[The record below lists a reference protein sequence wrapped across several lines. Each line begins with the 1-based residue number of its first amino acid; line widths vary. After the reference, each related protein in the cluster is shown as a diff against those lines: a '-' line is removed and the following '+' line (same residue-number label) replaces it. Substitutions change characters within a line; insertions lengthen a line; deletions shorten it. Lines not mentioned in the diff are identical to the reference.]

1 MLFPAIL
8 AGNVPY
14 NVLWLM
20 SEHIQPASPWSC
32 QDTLPRL
39 QWVLKCGKGRPG
51 KQEPEAL
58 CLFPI
63 PEAAAFPAGW
73 PQPCQGE
80 LGSCTP
86 SPGALSQGSC
96 PVQTAQSKALPGI
109 SREGFTSQA
118 WHSPSS
124 WALFPLPWS
133 NLIHNLQLVP

>member
-20 SEHIQPASPWSC
+20 SEHIQPASTWSC
-32 QDTLPRL
+32 QDMLPRL
-39 QWVLKCGKGRPG
+39 RWVLKCGKGRPG

-73 PQPCQGE
+73 PQPFQGE

-86 SPGALSQGSC
+86 SPGASSQGSC
-96 PVQTAQSKALPGI
+96 PVQTAQSKLPSPKPFLASQGKVLPPRLGTALPAGLC
-109 SREGFTSQA
+109 SC
-118 WHSPSS
+118 SPGQ
-124 WALFPLPWS
+124 
-133 NLIHNLQLVP
+133 I